1 MDKNIFDKLVPE
13 YVQKLSSDEVT
24 DLLIEISNI
33 GRTKFII
40 NYPKEI
46 ADQFQ
51 DMTYTNNLFSCIQC
65 SRDC

>member
-13 YVQKLSSDEVT
+13 YVQKLNSDEVT

-33 GRTKFII
+33 GRPKFTVITQKKLLI
-40 NYPKEI
+40 NS
-46 ADQFQ
+46 QS
-51 DMTYTNNLFSCIQC
+51 MTYTNNLFGYIQC

>member
-13 YVQKLSSDEVT
+13 YVQKLNSDEVT

-33 GRTKFII
+33 AGQNLSVITQKKLLI
-40 NYPKEI
+40 NS
-46 ADQFQ
+46 QS
-51 DMTYTNNLFSCIQC
+51 MTYTNNLFGYIQC